1 MHEKPQKRAGVDL
14 YIVHKAIQLPR
25 ASTNQQK
32 SKQNKNHKRQNTQK
46 PNKQTKQHKNKTEN
60 RAKGQQC
67 ALEMNSDSSLCAI
80 LRAGHHTSRRMQM
93 TTSVPCQRRP
103 LNKKTTKTT
112 NHKITPGPHHR
123 VLKQHSSMRKP
134 GIPPARIPEISKSS
148 HHGIK

>member
-1 MHEKPQKRAGVDL
+1 MHEKPQKRAGVDPD
-14 YIVHKAIQLPR
+14 IVHKAIQLPR

-32 SKQNKNHKRQNTQK
+32 SKQNKTTKEKHTKT
-46 PNKQTKQHKNKTEN
+46 KQTNKTAQNKTEN

-93 TTSVPCQRRP
+93 TTSVLCQRRP

-112 NHKITPGPHHR
+112 NHKITQGHIT
-123 VLKQHSSMRKP
+123 
-134 GIPPARIPEISKSS
+134 GC
-148 HHGIK
+148 